1 MDIPS
6 SSASRA
12 DVEEHFKVYNTPRR
26 DGRDPL
32 HVTIEF
38 PKPVTK
44 EAADI
49 FNKLFGR

>member
-12 DVEEHFKVYNTPRR
+12 DVEEHFKVHNTPRSW
-26 DGRDPL
+26 DSL
-32 HVTIEF
+32 HVTIEL

-44 EAADI
+44 EHADI
-49 FNKLFGR
+49 FNNLFGR